1 MRSIIYFLLL
11 FVSPFLYSESPKE
24 EALYASLQETL
35 NKFTRPFT
43 ILDYNSATPDLVF
56 RIARDY
62 PLATCILAGK
72 DPETLALFLTQCK
85 EQKELTN
92 VILLSKPLTV
102 GDLKNLAQTE
112 YFDITISHRNA
123 NVKSFLQIAKNFSE
137 LVITQEKNKDA
148 DGYTTVFTKGTET
161 PKVKL
166 HWFSTEKPSF
176 AINLNENGNTITI
189 DDVHNHVSHKVTR
202 APGLSLISFLAL
214 EGSYPE
220 ISVLEKKISKIR
232 WKFYKHLAPWDIYV
246 SGNQVE
252 ILPVSLAPN
261 GHENPKQFVLDILH
275 NPSDLKQY
283 LSNNE

>member
-11 FVSPFLYSESPKE
+11 FVSSFIYSDSPE
-24 EALYASLQETL
+24 VEALYTSIQKTL
-35 NKFTRPFT
+35 GKFTRPFT
-43 ILDYNSATPDLVF
+43 ILDYNSETPDFIF
-56 RIARDY
+56 RIAREY

-72 DPETLALFLTQCK
+72 DSETLTLFHAQCK
-85 EQKELTN
+85 DQKDLTN
-92 VILLSKPLTV
+92 IVLLSKPLTV

-137 LVITQEKNKDA
+137 LVITQDKNKDA
-148 DGYTTVFTKGTET
+148 HGFTTLFTKGIET
-161 PKVKL
+161 PKIKL

-176 AINLNENGNTITI
+176 AINLNENGNTITV
-189 DDVHNHVSHKVTR
+189 DDPNNNVSYKVTR

-220 ISVLEKKISKIR
+220 MPLLEKKISKIR

-246 SGNQVE
+246 SGAQLE

-261 GHENPKQFVLDILH
+261 QHENPKQFILDLLH
-275 NPSDLKQY
+275 NPSDIKHY